1 MISIS
6 NVTKKFG
13 ETEVLS
19 NISMEL
25 KPGKIHGLVGRNG
38 CGKTML
44 MKCICGF
51 VKPTEGMIAID
62 GKILGKEMDV
72 PENMGIIIET
82 PGFIPNYS
90 GYKNLSLL
98 AAVRGRVTKN
108 QIIEFMEMVGL
119 DAKSKKHVSKY
130 SLGMRQKLGIVQAI
144 MEKPDILIM
153 DEPMNGLDK
162 KSVELVR
169 KVLKK
174 TADEGAVVLIA
185 SHNSEDIDTL
195 CDSVYY
201 MDDGKIISQKTLEE

>member
-25 KPGKIHGLVGRNG
+25 KAGKIHGLVGENG